1 MAGGGRKR
9 DSPAWHFF
17 LRVNGV
23 SMSRKRLAFSTI
35 ATLALFA
42 ALPAAAEP
50 IHVNSDNFVRAE
62 SDLYFSGIVAN
73 GGFGK
78 FDHTRAMAPLD
89 KQTIIRLN
97 RDTLY
102 SSAVF
107 DLDAGP
113 VTITAP
119 DPGDRF
125 VSLMVIDEDHYI
137 HGVHYGAGTHT
148 LKRDDIGSRYV
159 MAAFRF
165 FANPADAEDMKQVHA
180 LQDAVKV
187 EQAATGSFE
196 IPEWDGESRNKTR
209 RALLDLG
216 TLLPDTA
223 KMFGTRDEVDPIR
236 HLVGAGLGWGGNPD
250 KEALYLN
257 VTPEKNDGK
266 SVYRLKVGAVP
277 VQSFWSVTVY
287 NKDGFF
293 TPNELGIYSLN
304 DVTAQKGKDGS
315 ITIQFG
321 GCDGNIVNCLPTPA
335 DWNYMIRLYRPD
347 AQVLDGSWTFPVAEE
362 VK

>member
-1 MAGGGRKR
+1 
-9 DSPAWHFF
+9 
-17 LRVNGV
+17 
-23 SMSRKRLAFSTI
+23 MSRMKLGFSTM
-35 ATLALFA
+35 AALALLA
-42 ALPAAAEP
+42 AQPAAAEP
-50 IHVNSDNFVRAE
+50 VPVNSDNFVRAE

-89 KQTIIRLN
+89 KQTVIRLN

-113 VTITAP
+113 VTITVP
-119 DPGDRF
+119 EPKNRF
-125 VSLMVIDEDHYI
+125 VSLMLIDEDHYI

-148 LKRDDIGSRYV
+148 LTRDDIGTRYV
-159 MAAFRF
+159 VAAFRF
-165 FANPADAEDMKQVHA
+165 FANPADAEDMKDVHA

-187 EQAATGSFE
+187 EQASSGSFE

-216 TLLPDTA
+216 ALLPDTA

-236 HLVGAGLGWGGNPD
+236 HLVGAALGWGGNPE

-257 VTPEKNDGK
+257 ITPEKNDGK
-266 SVYRLKVGAVP
+266 SVYRLTVKDVP
-277 VQSFWSVTVY
+277 VKEFWSVTVY

-293 TPNELGIYSLN
+293 TPNDLDAYSLN
-304 DVTAQKGKDGS
+304 DVTAQKSEDGS

-321 GCDGNIVNCLPTPA
+321 GCDGKVANCLPTPA
-335 DWNYMIRLYRPD
+335 DWNYMVRLYRPD
-347 AQVLDGSWTFPVAEE
+347 AQILDGSWTFPVAEE

>member
-1 MAGGGRKR
+1 
-9 DSPAWHFF
+9 
-17 LRVNGV
+17 
-23 SMSRKRLAFSTI
+23 MSRKSLGFLTMA
-35 ATLALFA
+35 ALALLTA
-42 ALPAAAEP
+42 QPASSDP

-73 GGFGK
+73 GGFGR

-113 VTITAP
+113 VTITVP
-119 DPGDRF
+119 DPGSRF
-125 VSLMVIDEDHYI
+125 VSLMVVDEDHYI

-148 LKRDDIGSRYV
+148 LKREEIGTRYV

-165 FANPADAEDMKQVHA
+165 FADPAKAEDIREVHA

-187 EQAATGSFE
+187 ERASDGSFA
-196 IPEWDGESRNKTR
+196 IPEWDSKSRDKTR

-216 TLLPDTA
+216 ALLPDTVR
-223 KMFGTRDEVDPIR
+223 MFGSRDEVDPIR
-236 HLVGAGLGWGGNPD
+236 HLIGAALGWGGNPD

-266 SVYRLKVGAVP
+266 SVYQLNVGKVP
-277 VQSFWSVTVY
+277 VQAFWSVTVY

-293 TPNELGIYSLN
+293 TPNKLDAYSLN
-304 DVTAQKGKDGS
+304 NVTAKKSEDGS
-315 ITIQFG
+315 ITVQFG
-321 GCDGNIVNCLPTPA
+321 GCDGKVANCLPTPT
-335 DWNYMIRLYRPD
+335 DWNYMVRLYRPN
-347 AQVLDGSWTFPVAEE
+347 AELLDGRWTFPVAEE